1 MSELLFANQ
10 THLQSKHLRDYAD
23 RLGLDMAQFTA
34 EMDDHV
40 YLQRIREQIDGGK
53 RSRVR
58 ATPGFFVN
66 GTIQDVSYELQ
77 ALFDATEAAVR
88 SSRGG
93 ARAR

>member
-1 MSELLFANQ
+1 
-10 THLQSKHLRDYAD
+10 
-23 RLGLDMAQFTA
+23 MAQFTA

-66 GTIQDVSYELQ
+66 GTIQDVSYEMH
-77 ALFDATEAAVR
+77 ALFDATKAALR
-88 SSRGG
+88 GSRGG
-93 ARAR
+93 AHAR